1 MNGGMRM
8 SDAPDSLGEQRALFN
23 DDGDPGIAA
32 APWPEGLRY
41 APDLISVADEQAL
54 IALAARL
61 PLQDARYKD
70 YTARRRVFAFGTR
83 ARGEA
88 GYAAPGASIVELP
101 DPLQRLREQVA
112 RWAGIDPLA
121 FVHVLVTEYRPGTPL
136 GWHRDAPPYRD
147 VAGVS
152 LGSAARMRW
161 RPWPTD
167 VIRREDILTLTLA
180 SRSVYLMSG
189 PARSRWQHSVSPVPA
204 LRYSITLRTIDPPR

>member
-1 MNGGMRM
+1 MSGGT
-8 SDAPDSLGEQRALFN
+8 SAVHTAGALGEQPSLF
-23 DDGDPGIAA
+23 DDGGDPGIAA

-41 APDLISVADEQAL
+41 APNLISVDDEQAL
-54 IALAARL
+54 IMLVARL

-88 GYAAPGASIVELP
+88 GASAPGASIVELP
-101 DPLQRLREQVA
+101 DPLQRLREQVG
-112 RWAGIDPLA
+112 RWAGIDPLS
-121 FVHVLVTEYRPGTPL
+121 FVHVLVTEYQPGTPL

-152 LGSAARMRW
+152 LGGAARMRW
-161 RPWPTD
+161 RPWPPEA
-167 VIRREDILTLTLA
+167 IRREDVLTLTLA
-180 SRSVYLMSG
+180 PRSVYLMRG
-189 PARSRWQHSVSPVPA
+189 PARSRWQHSVPPVPA